1 MLYRRVAVLCPCTTL
16 TLRNCY
22 CDEQTLQ
29 VGIISLLLIL
39 LMVYAALAKLNDYDN
54 FRFGLSES
62 PIIAPFAGILV
73 WAVPATELLI
83 AAMLALSFL
92 RLAGLYASFVLM
104 LLFTLYI
111 VVMLSFYDHIPCSCG
126 GCIGRDVVGRA
137 HWFQPIRVA
146 QRLGHQ
152 AGKKAPTTAAGTAL
166 LSSAASCIELIK
178 LLSPGILSVKADD
191 HQSALLLS
199 TFTIHKTVHH

>member
-1 MLYRRVAVLCPCTTL
+1 M
-16 TLRNCY
+16 NK
-22 CDEQTLQ
+22 TLQ

-111 VVMLSFYDHIPCSCG
+111 IVMLSFYDDIPCSCG
-126 GCIGRDVVGRA
+126 GVLEDMSWGVHIGFNLVFVLLSA
-137 HWFQPIRVA
+137 WAIRLEKKRRR
-146 QRLGHQ
+146 RL
-152 AGKKAPTTAAGTAL
+152 PAL
-166 LSSAASCIELIK
+166 HSSAAPPPVLN
-178 LLSPGILSVKADD
+178 
-191 HQSALLLS
+191 
-199 TFTIHKTVHH
+199 